1 MEKTKENKLP
11 LTRTQ
16 KLIGKLMLRS
26 KQERAFIYL
35 QAHADLTELNTV
47 RKACCKS
54 SGVRVTTNDFFFAAI
69 ARAVKEFS
77 LITANLDRA
86 GENILLCDNVG
97 VGFAVSTAQ
106 GLVVPVIKNITEKNL
121 VQIARESDALIK
133 KARAN
138 KLKPDDFDDASI
150 VLTGL
155 GMYGID
161 SFYAIAPPQATAII
175 SIGRPTDTA
184 VLIDGEIAVRKIISV
199 SLAVDRRIVDD
210 FYAAKFM
217 QKLVALLEKPESLV
231 DKPE

>member
-16 KLIGKLMLRS
+16 KLIGKLMLQS

-47 RKACCKS
+47 RKASCKS

-77 LITANLDRA
+77 LITAKLDQA
-86 GENILLCDNVG
+86 GDNILLCENVG

-121 VQIARESDALIK
+121 VEIARQSNALIK

-138 KLKPDDFDDASI
+138 KLAPDDFDGASI

-161 SFYAIAPPQATAII
+161 SFYAIAPPQTTAII

-184 VLIDGEIAVRKIISV
+184 VPNNEKIVVRKIISV

-210 FYAAKFM
+210 FYAAKFL
-217 QKLVALLEKPESLV
+217 QKLTAFLEKPQLLAA
-231 DKPE
+231 KLN